1 MATFPGTDALAE
13 AASLIGLQRAWM
25 VAWRDLDDPEA
36 GGSELHAHRVAERFA
51 AAGIEVEMRTS
62 MVAGQPE
69 RVQRA
74 GYDVVRRAGRYGVF
88 PSVALEGFRRARR
101 QGDGLVEIWNGMPFL
116 SPLWWRG
123 PRAVLL
129 HHVHDEM
136 WKMALGS
143 VLGTIGRS
151 IEHGIAPPAY
161 RSSRIVTLS
170 ESSREEIGERLHLPL
185 QHVEVVPPGV
195 EGDFS
200 PGGVRS
206 TTPLVVACG
215 RLVPVKRYDELM
227 ASMVV
232 ARERHPNLKLVI
244 VGEGYER
251 AALEAK
257 RAQLGAEDWIDLPGR
272 VDDDE
277 LLDLYRSATLVTS
290 ASLREGWGMTLTEAA
305 ACGTPSVAT
314 DIAGHRDAVDAGRSG
329 VLVAEPS
336 DIGATVAALLDDE
349 GRMAQLREGAL
360 ARAAEL
366 SWDATARGV
375 LEAFRG
381 QRGLVGA
388 Q

>member
-1 MATFPGTDALAE
+1 M
-13 AASLIGLQRAWM
+13 
-25 VAWRDLDDPEA
+25 
-36 GGSELHAHRVAERFA
+36 
-51 AAGIEVEMRTS
+51 
-62 MVAGQPE
+62 
-69 RVQRA
+69 
-74 GYDVVRRAGRYGVF
+74 
-88 PSVALEGFRRARR
+88 
-101 QGDGLVEIWNGMPFL
+101 EIWNGMPFL

-329 VLVAEPS
+329 VLVAEPA